1 MAVKKEKEKKQDSRL
16 KSWDLDKYETAR
28 TQRNWLVLITFFSLL
43 AALISV
49 FIMQNMVPLKTVE
62 PFIIQID
69 QKSGITEVVEP
80 ITRDSLSAPEQL
92 DDFFLWRYVTARE
105 TIDNLDRQYRWNT
118 VRVLSSKPV
127 FTQYTVDVDP
137 QRPGSVAAELAEIGG
152 TLSTE
157 NPTITHLNDPK
168 RKVAQIRFA
177 LRERS
182 QNNPRGDLYN
192 KIATIEYDYFKLELN
207 RDERLINPLGFQVLS
222 YRVDDEVIKR

>member
-16 KSWDLDKYETAR
+16 KSWDHDKYESVR
-28 TQRNWLVLITFFSLL
+28 IQRNTMALFTIICLVI
-43 AALISV
+43 ALGAV
-49 FIMQNMVPLKTVE
+49 FAMQNMVPRKSVE

-80 ITRDSLSAPEQL
+80 ITRDTLSSPEQL
-92 DDFFLWRYVTARE
+92 DDFFLWRYVVARE

-127 FTQYTVDVDP
+127 FSQYVVDIDP
-137 QRPGSVAAELAEIGG
+137 QRPGSEAAEMAEIGG
-152 TLSTE
+152 THSVE
-157 NPTITHLNDPK
+157 SPTITHLNDPK

-177 LRERS
+177 MRERS
-182 QNNPRGDLYN
+182 LKNPRGDLYN
-192 KIATIEYDYFKLELN
+192 RIATIEYDYFKLELN

-222 YRVDDEVIKR
+222 YRLDKDN